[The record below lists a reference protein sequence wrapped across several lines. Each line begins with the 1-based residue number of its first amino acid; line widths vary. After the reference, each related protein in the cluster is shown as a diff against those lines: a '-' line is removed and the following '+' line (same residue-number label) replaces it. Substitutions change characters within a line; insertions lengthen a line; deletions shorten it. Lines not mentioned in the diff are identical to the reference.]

1 MADPNREQRVIFNAI
16 EPTQK
21 VFVRSVKGSFRNF
34 KTAML
39 LMAYAVYFLLPWLR
53 WDRISGPDQ
62 AVLFDL
68 DARLFYIFGLIMHP
82 QDVVWLTAFLI
93 IAAYLLFFITG
104 VLGRVWCGYFCFHTL
119 WLDTYTFIERL
130 VQGERPARLRLSK
143 QNWNLEKIIKISL
156 TFILYLLVAFI
167 TGFTFIIY
175 WGNAPDMFFGFFTGK
190 LDDAAYITVLILTS
204 STFILAGFAREQL
217 CKSVCPYARFQ
228 AAMFDRDTLIIAYDE
243 KRGEAENG
251 RAKPSKENKTHDQR
265 QQNGLGDCVD
275 CGFCVQVCPTG
286 IDIRDGLQN
295 ECISCG
301 LCIDACNQIMGNM
314 EWPKGLIKYTSEREE
329 TMGIRPKYFKPKNIG
344 YALAF
349 VGGSF
354 WLGWNMANQDP
365 MDMSIRKIRQPMYV
379 QLSDGRYQNNYELK
393 VNNKTQNTV
402 DLGLVIEGLP
412 NAAVDLGRLTE
423 LKLKPEQ
430 TLTVVVRIKHER
442 IKHSNGQQPFE
453 FVLVPKNIVF
463 DPIRD
468 SALFYT
474 PKY

>member
-1 MADPNREQRVIFNAI
+1 MTEPNSQQRVIFNGVDASS
-16 EPTQK
+16 K
-21 VFVRSVKGSFRNF
+21 VFVRSVKGRFRNF

-39 LMAYAVYFLLPWLR
+39 LLAYSVYFLLPWLR

-68 DARLFYIFGLIMHP
+68 DARLFYIFGLVMHP

-93 IAAYLLFFITG
+93 IAAYLLFFVTG

-143 QNWNLEKIIKISL
+143 QAWNAEKILKLSV
-156 TFILYLLVAFI
+156 TFLLYLLVAFI

-175 WGNAPDMFFGFFTGK
+175 WGNAPEMFYGFFRGE
-190 LDDAAYITVLILTS
+190 LDSAAYITVAILTA
-204 STFILAGFAREQL
+204 STFMLAGFAREQL

-243 KRGEAENG
+243 RRGESENG
-251 RAKPSKENKTHDQR
+251 RAKASKENKTAKQR
-265 QQNGLGDCVD
+265 KQNGVGDCVD
-275 CGFCVQVCPTG
+275 CGLCVQVCPTG

-295 ECISCG
+295 DCISCG
-301 LCIDACNQIMGNM
+301 LCIDACNQIMTKQG
-314 EWPKGLIKYTSEREE
+314 WPTGLIRYTSEREV

-349 VGGSF
+349 VGGSV
-354 WLGWNMANQDP
+354 WLGWNMLNQDP
-365 MDMSIRKIRQPMYV
+365 MDMSVRKVRQPMYV

-393 VNNKTQNTV
+393 VNNKTQQTV
-402 DLGLVIEGLP
+402 DLGLVIEGLKKP
-412 NAAVDLGRLTE
+412 EVDLGRIKE
-423 LKLKPEQ
+423 LKIKPEQ
-430 TLTVVVRIKHER
+430 TLTVLVKIRYKR

>member
-1 MADPNREQRVIFNAI
+1 MADQEVIFNGVDASS
-16 EPTQK
+16 K
-21 VFVRSVKGSFRNF
+21 VFVRSVKGRFRNF

-39 LMAYAVYFLLPWLR
+39 LLAYSVYFLLPWLR

-68 DARLFYIFGLIMHP
+68 DARLFYIFGLVMHP

-93 IAAYLLFFITG
+93 IAAYLLFFVTG

-143 QNWNLEKIIKISL
+143 QAWNAEKVFKLSV
-156 TFILYLLVAFI
+156 TFLLYLMVAFI

-175 WGNAPDMFFGFFTGK
+175 WGNAPEMFFGFFTGE
-190 LDDAAYITVLILTS
+190 LDSAAYITVAILTA
-204 STFILAGFAREQL
+204 STFMLAGFAREQL

-243 KRGEAENG
+243 KRGESENG
-251 RAKPSKENKTHDQR
+251 RAKASKENKTAQQR
-265 QQNGLGDCVD
+265 KQNGVGDCVD
-275 CGFCVQVCPTG
+275 CGLCVQVCPTG

-295 ECISCG
+295 DCISCG
-301 LCIDACNQIMGNM
+301 LCIDACNQIMTKQG
-314 EWPKGLIKYTSEREE
+314 WPTGLIRYTSEREV

-349 VGGSF
+349 VGGSV
-354 WLGWNMANQDP
+354 WLGWNMLNQDP
-365 MDMSIRKIRQPMYV
+365 MDMSVRKVRQPMYV

-393 VNNKTQNTV
+393 VNNKTQQTV
-402 DLGLVIEGLP
+402 DLGLVIEGLKKP
-412 NAAVDLGRLTE
+412 EVDLGRIKQLT
-423 LKLKPEQ
+423 LKPEQ
-430 TLTVVVRIKHER
+430 TLTVLVKIRYKR

>member
-1 MADPNREQRVIFNAI
+1 MAEQKVIFTGV
-16 EPTQK
+16 EPASK

-39 LMAYAVYFLLPWLR
+39 LLAYSVYFLLPWLR

-68 DARLFYIFGLIMHP
+68 DARLFYIFGLVMHP
-82 QDVVWLTAFLI
+82 QDVVWLTGFLI

-119 WLDTYTFIERL
+119 WLDTYMFIERL
-130 VQGERPARLRLSK
+130 VQGERPARVRLSK
-143 QNWNLEKIIKISL
+143 QGWGLEKIAKLSL
-156 TFILYLLVAFI
+156 TFFLYLLVAFV
-167 TGFTFIIY
+167 TGFTFVLY
-175 WGNAPDMFFGFFTGK
+175 WGNAPEMFKGFFHGE
-190 LDDAAYITVLILTS
+190 LDSAAYITTLILTA
-204 STFILAGFAREQL
+204 STFMLAGFAREQL
-217 CKSVCPYARFQ
+217 CKAVCPYARFQ

-243 KRGEAENG
+243 KRGEADNG
-251 RAKPSKENKTHDQR
+251 RAKPSKENKTRQQR
-265 QQNGLGDCVD
+265 QQNRIGDCVD

-286 IDIRDGLQN
+286 IDIRNGIQN

-301 LCIDACNQIMGNM
+301 LCIDACNQIMSNLG
-314 EWPKGLIKYTSEREE
+314 WPKGLIRYTSEREVS
-329 TMGIRPKYFKPKNIG
+329 MGIRPKYFKPKNIG

-349 VGGSF
+349 FGGSF
-354 WLGWNMANQDP
+354 WLAWNMAHQDP
-365 MDMSIRKIRQPMYV
+365 MDMSIRKIRKPMYV
-379 QLSDGRYQNNYELK
+379 QLSDGRFQNSYELK
-393 VNNKTQNTV
+393 VNNKTQNSV
-402 DLGLVIEGLP
+402 DLGLVVEGLKQ
-412 NAAVDLGRLTE
+412 AEVDLGRLKRLT
-423 LKLKPEQ
+423 LKPEQ
-430 TLTVVVRIKHER
+430 TLTVLVRIKHEA
-442 IKHSNGQQPFE
+442 ISHSNGQQPFE